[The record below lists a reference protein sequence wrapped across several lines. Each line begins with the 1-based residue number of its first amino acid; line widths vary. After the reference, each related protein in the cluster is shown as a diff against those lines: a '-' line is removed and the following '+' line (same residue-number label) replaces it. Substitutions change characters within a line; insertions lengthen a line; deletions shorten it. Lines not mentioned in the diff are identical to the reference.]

1 MSFLLCCK
9 ECTLLVINNFFFP
22 LKDLF
27 KCQGPSNKTQQVSK
41 CEKKKKNTAQG
52 PVRKSGLIMNIHEV
66 WRFAG
71 CYLWAFVCSGKKYAA
86 RDGWKKRKKKSS
98 KLYSQPQQVQMSV
111 SQAHKGQSSVW
122 FPKLPTLSLPH
133 PRLPD
138 SSFSPSAV
146 LGKKVFFFFFFEWS
160 GAQQKGE
167 QTQTSLH
174 WQGLTSALHMPLPV
188 YYLPNISRIDP
199 SDRSLC
205 QLQSNRDCASTQWK
219 PSSSFPSCSCHLPTE
234 TLRQERGSRKE
245 GKRGNKI
252 QCPAPVLSVSQC
264 NHFQETS
271 AALKHS
277 DRAAHIL
284 LSRMSVSAFF
294 FSIASLPAA
303 LH

>member
-41 CEKKKKNTAQG
+41 CEKKKKHSSGASEEKWTYHEYSWG
-52 PVRKSGLIMNIHEV
+52 LKVRWLLSLSVCVQWKK
-66 WRFAG
+66 
-71 CYLWAFVCSGKKYAA
+71 VCS
-86 RDGWKKRKKKSS
+86 KRWLKEKKKKSS

-111 SQAHKGQSSVW
+111 LQAHKGQSSVW

>member
-146 LGKKVFFFFFFEWS
+146 LGKKVFFFFFLSEVVLSRKASKHRHLFT
-160 GAQQKGE
+160 GRG
-167 QTQTSLH
+167 SLQH
-174 WQGLTSALHMPLPV
+174 FTCPFQFTTCLTSA
-188 YYLPNISRIDP
+188 
-199 SDRSLC
+199 
-205 QLQSNRDCASTQWK
+205 
-219 PSSSFPSCSCHLPTE
+219 E
-234 TLRQERGSRKE
+234 
-245 GKRGNKI
+245 
-252 QCPAPVLSVSQC
+252 
-264 NHFQETS
+264 
-271 AALKHS
+271 
-277 DRAAHIL
+277 
-284 LSRMSVSAFF
+284 
-294 FSIASLPAA
+294 
-303 LH
+303 